1 LTTNKNRTTL
11 NSVANQEIIMDT
23 SVLYN
28 LPEFFA
34 AIWRWCA
41 NQDPRI
47 TFALGF
53 ATAII
58 LGRLF
63 SVFANPAQ
71 KAFAFAGLIVVAIM
85 ALAFWVSFA
94 GVLTPGEIP
103 FGKAAST
110 PNAETLTEIQK

>member
-1 LTTNKNRTTL
+1 MDS
-11 NSVANQEIIMDT
+11 SVF
-23 SVLYN
+23 YN
-28 LPEFFA
+28 LPEFFT

-47 TFALGF
+47 TFAIGF

-58 LGRLF
+58 IGRLF

-71 KAFAFAGLIVVAIM
+71 KVLAFAGFIVVAII

-94 GVLTPGEIP
+94 GVLEPGEIP

>member
-1 LTTNKNRTTL
+1 
-11 NSVANQEIIMDT
+11 MDT

-41 NQDPRI
+41 NQDPRVS
-47 TFALGF
+47 FAVGF
-53 ATAII
+53 ATAIVI
-58 LGRLF
+58 GRLF
-63 SVFANPAQ
+63 SVFANPVQ
-71 KAFAFAGLIVVAIM
+71 KVLAFAGFIVVAIM

-94 GVLTPGEIP
+94 GVLEPGEIP

-110 PNAETLTEIQK
+110 PNADTLTEIQK